1 MEEKKKESVKDLLF
15 IVIISLVLVFTIRIY
30 IAQPFIVSGA
40 SMEPTFHTGEY
51 LIIDQLSY
59 RLNNPS
65 RGDVIVFRYPMMP
78 SKFFIKRIIGLPGET
93 IRIQNDIV
101 SVKEQGAEEF
111 TKIDETYVEIDKYSN
126 FEKTLSNTE
135 YFVMGDNRP
144 ASLDSRSWGPLDEKY
159 IVGKALVRLFPI
171 NKIDF
176 LPGNE

>member
-1 MEEKKKESVKDLLF
+1 MEEKKKGSIKDLLSV
-15 IVIISLVLVFTIRIY
+15 VITSLILVFVIRTY

-51 LIIDQLSY
+51 LIVDQLSY
-59 RLNNPS
+59 RLSDPH

-93 IRIQNDIV
+93 IKIENDIITIKRV
-101 SVKEQGAEEF
+101 GSDEF
-111 TKIDETYVEIDKYSN
+111 IKLNENYTEVDKYTN
-126 FEKTLSNTE
+126 FEKTLNNTE

-159 IVGKALVRLFPI
+159 IIGKALVRLFPI
-171 NKIDF
+171 DKIDF